1 MTTKEMME
9 LLLQGKKLTSNL
21 WGERQYICLD
31 KEGNLIDEKRKL
43 ISHSDCL
50 YILTYND
57 KLGEYIECVDFFTAL
72 DHMLNGGKARR
83 LVDGDTELQCDDI
96 GRIVNIVNGKSFP
109 ITFHREDY
117 KTKDWI
123 LL

>member
-9 LLLQGKKLTSNL
+9 LLLQSKKLTSNL

-31 KEGNLIDEKRKL
+31 KEGNLIDEKGKL
-43 ISHSDCL
+43 ISHSDSL
-50 YILTYND
+50 YFLTHID
-57 KLGEYIECVDFFTAL
+57 ELQEYIEYVDFDIAL
-72 DHMLNGGKARR
+72 KHMLNGGKARR

-109 ITFHREDY
+109 VTLHREDY